1 MTVES
6 PGRLRW
12 RCRRGMRELDLL
24 LERWFELRFEAAGAA
39 RQQAFRLLL
48 AEPDP
53 QIVGWLIGGVRP
65 EDPELRALVDDIV
78 CVRH

>member
-1 MTVES
+1 VTGES

-12 RCRRGMRELDLL
+12 RCRRGMKELDLL

-48 AEPDP
+48 DEPDP
-53 QIVGWLIGGVRP
+53 RIVGWLIGGIRP
-65 EDPELRALVDDIV
+65 DDPELRALVDDIV
-78 CVRH
+78 CGRH